1 MSAEIS
7 EDQLLSIVE
16 RVERLQEE
24 RKAIAADISEIYQE
38 AKANGYD
45 TKALKAVVKARGQD
59 KDDRS
64 EAEAMFDLYWT
75 AIERAASR
83 AGTCARAA

>member
-1 MSAEIS
+1 MSSEIS

-24 RKAIAADISEIYQE
+24 RAAIAADISEIYKE
-38 AKANGYD
+38 AKANGYEA
-45 TKALKAVVKARGQD
+45 KAIKAVVKARAAD
-59 KDDRS
+59 PAAR
-64 EAEAMFDLYWT
+64 AEADALFDLYWS

>member
-1 MSAEIS
+1 MTDTTS
-7 EDQLLSIVE
+7 EDHLLSIVE

-24 RKAIAADISEIYQE
+24 RRAIAADISEIYQE

-59 KDDRS
+59 RGERA
-64 EAEAMFDLYWT
+64 EAEALFDLYWS

>member
-1 MSAEIS
+1 MRAEVS

-59 KDDRS
+59 RDERS
-64 EAEAMFDLYWT
+64 AAEALFDLYWT
-75 AIERAASR
+75 AVEKAASR